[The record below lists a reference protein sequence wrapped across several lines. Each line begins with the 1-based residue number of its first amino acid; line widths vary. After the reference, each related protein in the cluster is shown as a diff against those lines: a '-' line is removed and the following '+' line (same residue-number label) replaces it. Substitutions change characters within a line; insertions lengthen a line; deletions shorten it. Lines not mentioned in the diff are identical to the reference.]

1 MANYDDDDLN
11 DYSDGE
17 EFIEDNLD
25 DAEYDKLYKQLPI
38 LKQELSLY
46 NNDIEEIDLKEAL
59 YYNYYDIADSV
70 KELKGKYP
78 KKKSMYH
85 SEFIVERG
93 ALSSRYILQKD
104 RRGLLLSLD
113 MVFYRLHL
121 EESII
126 LMGSSWT
133 YYPFVLLL

>member
-93 ALSSRYILQKD
+93 
-104 RRGLLLSLD
+104 
-113 MVFYRLHL
+113 H
-121 EESII
+121 
-126 LMGSSWT
+126 
-133 YYPFVLLL
+133 